1 MFGLTTK
8 TKTPA
13 ATTTETATPAPTTA
27 RPSGVEGIIPDGHR
41 WTSKNGV
48 KCFKVPVALMEAVC
62 FLFPEITVSELTETQ
77 LAKLQG
83 ILAEA
88 NEAATSDEFL
98 VFPVR
103 AEKQTAMN
111 SKFRT
116 NLTAMNRALRGV
128 SNQSRIAQ
136 LLGA

>member
-13 ATTTETATPAPTTA
+13 AATPTPAPTTD
-27 RPSGVEGIIPDGHR
+27 RPSGVDGIIPDGHR

-48 KCFKVPVALMEAVC
+48 SCYKVPVSMMEAVC
-62 FLFPEITVSELTETQ
+62 FLFPEIQVAELNESQ
-77 LAKLQG
+77 LAKLQV

-88 NEAATSDEFL
+88 NDVANSKDFL

-103 AEKQTAMN
+103 AEKQTPMN
-111 SKFRT
+111 TKFRT
-116 NLTAMNRALRGV
+116 NLAAMNRALRGV

>member
-13 ATTTETATPAPTTA
+13 AATPTPAPTTD

-48 KCFKVPVALMEAVC
+48 ACYKVPVSLMEAVC
-62 FLFPEITVSELTETQ
+62 FLFPEIPVAELTETQ
-77 LAKLQG
+77 LTKLQE
-83 ILAEA
+83 ILTEA
-88 NEAATSDEFL
+88 NAAANSKDFL

-111 SKFRT
+111 TKFRT
-116 NLTAMNRALRGV
+116 NLAAMNRQLRGV